1 VNAAGLRIN
10 ELAEQQRRLQEALG
24 QQQAQSERERAALRE
39 TFNSQM
45 TEVRGLLLLQ
55 RSQQESIVTLV
66 NEHYHQLRADLATQ
80 LISQEKQIRSHLHEL
95 ETALAQQRQ
104 VVEQVVHLLSTQA
117 GQLPESFRLQ
127 RSELEALLK
136 QSTTAAEEALQQAR
150 QEIIASQTVCAHHI
164 EQIEA
169 RQEYLTTQIQAFDEV
184 ILEWQQRADIYEQ
197 QIAALQACLQE
208 EIQARKVA
216 APSQILYAPP
226 KEPQLPEELT
236 KTNGATLHIQS

>member
-45 TEVRGLLLLQ
+45 TEVPGLLLLQ

-80 LISQEKQIRSHLHEL
+80 LISQEKQ
-95 ETALAQQRQ
+95 
-104 VVEQVVHLLSTQA
+104 
-117 GQLPESFRLQ
+117 
-127 RSELEALLK
+127 
-136 QSTTAAEEALQQAR
+136 
-150 QEIIASQTVCAHHI
+150 
-164 EQIEA
+164 
-169 RQEYLTTQIQAFDEV
+169 
-184 ILEWQQRADIYEQ
+184 WQQRADIYEQ